1 MEDAVFTEVP
11 HPKLPPKIIK
21 GLQKFLLSVNA
32 ASSNCNSFVEYE
44 KSMNTSIAA
53 ELAED
58 DPNVSVSVTLNRS
71 SRKSSVSAVP
81 KVEVPSE
88 LVEGLTR
95 ETRIVLKSLV
105 KAYIRRQTVKIREF
119 WKPIL
124 ETNGVKVPEIPASLP
139 QGPRRSMGVGSSSE
153 GDLKGLFDAILSQ
166 TKTFQA
172 KSLEADADL
181 QMVLK
186 RRDEE
191 MSKYERDIKKVSLLN
206 SL

>member
-11 HPKLPPKIIK
+11 YPKLPPKVIK
-21 GLQKFLLSVNA
+21 DLQKFLLSVNA

-71 SRKSSVSAVP
+71 GRRSGGGGPAIP
-81 KVEVPSE
+81 KVEASSE

-95 ETRIVLKSLV
+95 ETRVVLRSLV

-124 ETNGVKVPEIPASLP
+124 ETNGVAVPEIPASLP
-139 QGPRRSMGVGSSSE
+139 RLV
-153 GDLKGLFDAILSQ
+153 
-166 TKTFQA
+166 
-172 KSLEADADL
+172 
-181 QMVLK
+181 
-186 RRDEE
+186 
-191 MSKYERDIKKVSLLN
+191 N
-206 SL
+206 SF